1 MKITVPAAIPA
12 SNSTPAT
19 EISTTGAPPDG
30 DSADELAGR
39 SELRTPDEPEPAD
52 SGADAAGT
60 DESVTDVS
68 RTDVSGVD
76 ESAPDESEPD
86 EAGSD
91 AAG

>member
-39 SELRTPDEPEPAD
+39 SELPAPDEPEPAD

-60 DESVTDVS
+60 DESGADE
-68 RTDVSGVD
+68 SGVD
-76 ESAPDESEPD
+76 ESRPDESAPD